1 MTTLSSEEKEKGKG
15 DEATMRTVEE
25 SIQALGS
32 KTRCWDNLLDELEV
46 DGWGRAY
53 KIIRSKFKS
62 PKSNDNELLCEAEL
76 RTVVSELFPLH
87 TIISKQQTTVDEEII
102 PFTQDEVKTI
112 SAKMEGL
119 LQIHVLYMKR
129 WDEGM

>member
-1 MTTLSSEEKEKGKG
+1 MKGISN
-15 DEATMRTVEE
+15 AE
-25 SIQALGS
+25 SNKRYQEFWNSRKLWNDAIYRS

-87 TIISKQQTTVDEEII
+87 SIISKQQTTVDEEII